1 MRILPNGIG
10 TTLVMLLTMAVG
22 SSSILAVAVSAPD
35 SAPDI
40 GVRATYVGLFTGF
53 VYFVSMF
60 TGSFCTGL
68 IARYGPIR
76 VLQVT
81 ALFSILGLV
90 AFTFASPLATVLC
103 AILLGIAYGPINP
116 ANAPILLQVTHSG
129 NRAFM
134 FSIKQS
140 GVTVGGAAAALVVP
154 LVATWWN
161 WKIGILAIALLGVA
175 SIWILQPM
183 HARFDSV
190 RTSAPMQ
197 WSLSSFIGPVIQ
209 IMKIPLLRGFAMV
222 GFTYAGV
229 QISVSSFFV
238 VYLVEQGFTLI
249 EAGVCFLFVNLGGI
263 LGRVAWGGLSDKWLT
278 PKYTLTIIGIISA
291 VSLSGMF
298 LISDSWNYFFLYVF
312 SFVVGA
318 STHGWNGVFLS
329 EVANQAPEGE
339 AHNWTGGVQFLIYGG
354 VAVLPPIF
362 GVIILATSGYTLPF
376 FLIAISALLASL
388 LLLWLF
394 RRYSEFR

>member
-1 MRILPNGIG
+1 MRILPNAMGS
-10 TTLVMLLTMAVG
+10 TLVMLLTMAVG

-40 GVRATYVGLFTGF
+40 GVPATYVGLFTGL

-68 IARYGPIR
+68 IVRYGPIR
-76 VLQVT
+76 VLQAT
-81 ALFSILGLV
+81 ALFSILGMV
-90 AFTFASPLATVLC
+90 VFTFASPLATVLC

-116 ANAPILLQVTHSG
+116 ANAPILLQITHSG

-161 WKIGILAIALLGVA
+161 WQAGILAIAVLGVA
-175 SIWILQPM
+175 SILILQPM
-183 HARFDSV
+183 HARFDSI
-190 RTSAPMQ
+190 RTSTPMQ
-197 WSLSSFIGPVIQ
+197 WSLSSFIVPVIQ

-238 VYLVEQGFTLI
+238 VYLVEQGFSLV

-278 PKYTLTIIGIISA
+278 PKYTLTVIGIISA

-298 LISDSWNYFFLYVF
+298 LISDSWNHFFLYVF
-312 SFVVGA
+312 SFVLGA

-354 VAVLPPIF
+354 VALLPPIF
-362 GVIILATSGYTLPF
+362 GVIIVATSGYTLPF

-388 LLLWLF
+388 LLLWLY
-394 RRYSEFR
+394 RRYSDFR

>member
-1 MRILPNGIG
+1 MRILPNGLG
-10 TTLVMLLTMAVG
+10 TTLAMLLTMAVG

-53 VYFVSMF
+53 VYFISMF

-68 IARYGPIR
+68 IVRYGPIR

-103 AILLGIAYGPINP
+103 ALLLGIAYGPINP
-116 ANAPILLQVTHSG
+116 ANAPILLQITHSG

-161 WKIGILAIALLGVA
+161 WQAGILAIALLGVA
-175 SIWILQPM
+175 SIWILHPM
-183 HARFDSV
+183 RVRFDSV
-190 RTSAPMQ
+190 RTSTPMQ
-197 WSLSSFIGPVIQ
+197 WSLSSFISPVIQ

-249 EAGVCFLFVNLGGI
+249 EAGVCFLFVNMGGI
-263 LGRVAWGGLSDKWLT
+263 LGRIAWGGLSDKWLT

-298 LISDSWNYFFLYVF
+298 LISDSWNNFFLYVF
-312 SFVVGA
+312 SFVLGA

-329 EVANQAPEGE
+329 EIANQAPEGE

-354 VAVLPPIF
+354 VAVLPPMF

-388 LLLWLF
+388 MLLRLY
-394 RRYSEFR
+394 RRYAEFR

>member
-68 IARYGPIR
+68 IVRYGPIR

-229 QISVSSFFV
+229 QISVSSYFV
-238 VYLVEQGFTLI
+238 VYLVEQGFTLV

-263 LGRVAWGGLSDKWLT
+263 LGRVAWGGLSDKWLN

-312 SFVVGA
+312 SFVLGA

-329 EVANQAPEGE
+329 EIANQAPEGE
-339 AHNWTGGVQFLIYGG
+339 AHNWTGGVQFVIYGG
-354 VAVLPPIF
+354 VALMPPIF

-376 FLIAISALLASL
+376 FLIATSALMASL
-388 LLLWLF
+388 MLLWLY
-394 RRYSEFR
+394 RRYADFH

>member
-68 IARYGPIR
+68 IVRYGPIR

-238 VYLVEQGFTLI
+238 VYLVEQGFTLV

-263 LGRVAWGGLSDKWLT
+263 LGRVAWGGLSDKWLN

-312 SFVVGA
+312 SFVLGA

-329 EVANQAPEGE
+329 EIANQAPEGE
-339 AHNWTGGVQFLIYGG
+339 AHNWTGGVQFVIYGG
-354 VAVLPPIF
+354 VAVMPPIF

-376 FLIAISALLASL
+376 FLIATSALMASL
-388 LLLWLF
+388 MLLWLY
-394 RRYSEFR
+394 RRYADFH